1 VNVQAQ
7 KIVYPTSFLNPLL
20 GINLI
25 MPYFPYALLILVEL
39 ILQEAIEGI
48 LKMSVMS

>member
-1 VNVQAQ
+1 MLELK
-7 KIVYPTSFLNPLL
+7 KIVYPTNFLNPLL

-25 MPYFPYALLILVEL
+25 MPYFPYALLILLEL
-39 ILQEAIEGI
+39 ILLEAIEGI